1 MRLNFRNAVALSL
14 LIALSLAGPLT
25 SAQEKQP
32 SKIKASAIQVMMIG
46 ADEITL
52 PAEFQVS
59 LYEQLIN
66 QLQKKGSVFQHVYRD
81 GDRTAATTADLIAL
95 QCTVTSFKKGS
106 ETMRQV
112 TTVAGA
118 TSITLLCQF
127 RDQAGTSLLDRKI
140 EGKVRFLGGNLKATY
155 DFAKKAATIAEQNF
169 SPTAGGD

>member
-1 MRLNFRNAVALSL
+1 MNLNFRNAVVFSL
-14 LIALSLAGPLT
+14 LIVLSVAAPVAR
-25 SAQEKQP
+25 AQEKQP
-32 SKIKASAIQVMMIG
+32 VKIKASTIQVKMIG
-46 ADEITL
+46 ADDVTL

-66 QLQKKGSVFQHVYRD
+66 QLQKRGVFQHVYRD
-81 GDRTAATTADLIAL
+81 GDRTAATASDLIAL

-127 RDQAGTSLLDRKI
+127 RDQAGKSLLERKI

-155 DFAKKAATIAEQNF
+155 DFAKKAANLAEENF
-169 SPTAGGD
+169 SPTAGGA

>member
-14 LIALSLAGPLT
+14 LIALSLAGPLAR
-25 SAQEKQP
+25 AQEKQP
-32 SKIKASAIQVMMIG
+32 AKIKASTIQVKMIG
-46 ADEITL
+46 ADEVTL

-66 QLQKKGSVFQHVYRD
+66 QLQKKGVFQHVYRD
-81 GDRTAATTADLIAL
+81 GDRTAATASDLIAL
-95 QCTVTSFKKGS
+95 QCTVAGFKKGS
-106 ETMRQV
+106 EKTRQV

-140 EGKVRFLGGNLKATY
+140 EGKVRFFGGNLKATY
-155 DFAKKAATIAEQNF
+155 DFAKKAANVAEENF
-169 SPTAGGD
+169 SPTAGGA

>member
-1 MRLNFRNAVALSL
+1 MRPNFRNAVVISL
-14 LIALSLAGPLT
+14 LIALSLAGPLAR
-25 SAQEKQP
+25 AQEKQP
-32 SKIKASAIQVMMIG
+32 AKIKASAIQVMMIR
-46 ADEITL
+46 ADEVTL

-66 QLQKKGSVFQHVYRD
+66 QLQKKGVFHHVYRD
-81 GDRTAATTADLIAL
+81 GDRTSATASDLIAL
-95 QCTVTSFKKGS
+95 QCTVTGFKKGS

-140 EGKVRFLGGNLKATY
+140 EGKVRFFGGNLKATY
-155 DFAKKAATIAEQNF
+155 DFAKKAANVAEENF
-169 SPTAGGD
+169 SPTAGGA

>member
-1 MRLNFRNAVALSL
+1 MNLNFRNAVVFSL
-14 LIALSLAGPLT
+14 LIVLSVAAPLAR
-25 SAQEKQP
+25 AQEKQP
-32 SKIKASAIQVMMIG
+32 VKIKASTIQVKMIG
-46 ADEITL
+46 ADDVTL

-66 QLQKKGSVFQHVYRD
+66 QLQKRGVFQHVYRD
-81 GDRTAATTADLIAL
+81 GDRTAATASDLIAL

-127 RDQAGTSLLDRKI
+127 RDQAGKSLLERKI
-140 EGKVRFLGGNLKATY
+140 EGKVRFFGGNLKATY
-155 DFAKKAATIAEQNF
+155 DFAKKAANLAEENF

>member
-1 MRLNFRNAVALSL
+1 MKLNFRNAVLFSL
-14 LIALSLAGPLT
+14 LVVLSLAAPLAR
-25 SAQEKQP
+25 AQEKQP
-32 SKIKASAIQVMMIG
+32 VKIKASTIQVKMIG
-46 ADEITL
+46 ADDVTL

-66 QLQKKGSVFQHVYRD
+66 QLQKRGVFQHVYRD
-81 GDRTAATTADLIAL
+81 GDRTAATASDLIAL

-127 RDQAGTSLLDRKI
+127 SDQAGKSLLERKI

-155 DFAKKAATIAEQNF
+155 DFAKKAANLAEENF
-169 SPTAGGD
+169 SPTAGGA

>member
-1 MRLNFRNAVALSL
+1 MKLNFRNAVVFSL
-14 LIALSLAGPLT
+14 LIVLSLAAPLAR
-25 SAQEKQP
+25 AQEKQP
-32 SKIKASAIQVMMIG
+32 AKIKASTIQVKMIG
-46 ADEITL
+46 ADDVTL

-66 QLQKKGSVFQHVYRD
+66 QLQKRGVFQHVYRD
-81 GDRTAATTADLIAL
+81 GDRTAATASDLIAL

-127 RDQAGTSLLDRKI
+127 RDQAGKSLVERKI
-140 EGKVRFLGGNLKATY
+140 EGKVRFFGGNLKATY
-155 DFAKKAATIAEQNF
+155 DFAKKAANLAEENF

>member
-14 LIALSLAGPLT
+14 LIALSLAGPLAR
-25 SAQEKQP
+25 AQEKQP
-32 SKIKASAIQVMMIG
+32 AKIKASAIQVMMIR
-46 ADEITL
+46 ADEVTL

-66 QLQKKGSVFQHVYRD
+66 QLQKKGVFQHVYRD
-81 GDRTAATTADLIAL
+81 GDRTAATASDLIAL
-95 QCTVTSFKKGS
+95 QCTVAGFKKGS

-140 EGKVRFLGGNLKATY
+140 EGKVRFFGGNLKATY
-155 DFAKKAATIAEQNF
+155 DFAKKAANVAEENF
-169 SPTAGGD
+169 SRTAGGA